1 MYLYTWRQNYLKIQI
16 FRSAAVLI
24 NSSQYCLQDLYREP
38 ERMQIRL
45 SSVAAVICDRYE
57 KFVSFV
63 KKKLVS

>member
-38 ERMQIRL
+38 ERMQLLQL
-45 SSVAAVICDRYE
+45 SSVTAM
-57 KFVSFV
+57 KNLSVS
-63 KKKLVS
+63 